1 MSGTA
6 LDAIYAEVPVME
18 CQGLCSESCGPL
30 IVDEP
35 ERAQIRE
42 RTGRTLRLLQLDCPQ
57 LTILR
62 RCSIYTDRPLICRL
76 WGVVESMP
84 CPWGCKPDRYLTD
97 AEGHQLLAR
106 ARVAVNRDGEP

>member
-6 LDAIYAEVPVME
+6 LTTLEAIYAEVPAME

-30 IVDEP
+30 IVDDS
-35 ERAQIRE
+35 ERERIRK
-42 RTGRTLRLLQLDCPQ
+42 RTGRTLQLLAPDCPE

-62 RCSIYTDRPLICRL
+62 RCSIYDDRPLICRL

-84 CPWGCKPDRYLTD
+84 CPWGCRPARYLTD
-97 AEGHQLLAR
+97 AEGHALLAR
-106 ARVAVNRDGEP
+106 TRMASS